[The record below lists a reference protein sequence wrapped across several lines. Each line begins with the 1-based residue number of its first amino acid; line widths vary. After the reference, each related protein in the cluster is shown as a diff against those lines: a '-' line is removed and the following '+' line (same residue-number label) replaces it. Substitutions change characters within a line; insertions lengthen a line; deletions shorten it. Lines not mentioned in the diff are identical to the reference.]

1 MHFFNPVNMMPLVE
15 VIRGRQSSDEAVAAT
30 VKLASKMGKTPVVV
44 NDCPGF
50 FVNRV
55 LFPYF
60 AGFHMLL
67 RDGADFVAVDKVM
80 EKFGWPMGP
89 AYLMDVV
96 GMDTAVHAAE
106 VMAQGFPDRMRHD
119 WKNTTQVLVENQRL
133 GQKNGKGYYVYAPDK
148 KGKPKKSVD
157 PATYEL
163 IKGVVAARKE
173 FKPGRDRRDLH
184 GADDQ
189 RGGALPRGEDRRLA
203 VRGRHVAAL
212 RHRLPAVPR
221 RRLPLRRP
229 DGRSE
234 LRGDGRQARTARQG
248 VRGTAA
254 IARHGGIRQEVLRL
268 TAAANTEYGEI
279 KMSLNPRDVVIVDG
293 VRSAMG
299 RSKGG
304 MFRNVRAEVLSAE
317 LVKALFKRN
326 PGLDPKEVEDVI
338 WGCVN
343 QTLEQG
349 MNIARNVLLLAG
361 LPHTVPGQ
369 TVNRLCGS
377 SMQAL
382 HTAAAQIMTG
392 QGEVFVIGG
401 VEHMGHVGM
410 MHGIDLNPAAS
421 TQYAKASNMMGLTA
435 EMLGRMHGITREMQD
450 QFAARSHRKAW
461 EATQAGRFKN
471 EIVGIEGHD
480 ANGVRQLCEIDE
492 VIRPE
497 TTVEALAA
505 LAPAFDPKGGTVTAG
520 SSSAISD
527 GAAAMLVM
535 SYERAKA
542 LGLKPR
548 AKIRAMAVAGCDP
561 AIMGYGPVPA
571 TKKAL
576 KRAGLKMEDIQVA
589 ELNEAFAA
597 QSLPV
602 IKDLGLMDTFDSKV
616 NLNGGAIALGHPLGC
631 SGARI
636 TTALLNVMEQQN
648 ASLGVSTMC
657 IGLGQGITTILER
670 T

>member
-1 MHFFNPVNMMPLVE
+1 
-15 VIRGRQSSDEAVAAT
+15 
-30 VKLASKMGKTPVVV
+30 
-44 NDCPGF
+44 
-50 FVNRV
+50 
-55 LFPYF
+55 
-60 AGFHMLL
+60 
-67 RDGADFVAVDKVM
+67 
-80 EKFGWPMGP
+80 
-89 AYLMDVV
+89 
-96 GMDTAVHAAE
+96 
-106 VMAQGFPDRMRHD
+106 
-119 WKNTTQVLVENQRL
+119 
-133 GQKNGKGYYVYAPDK
+133 
-148 KGKPKKSVD
+148 
-157 PATYEL
+157 
-163 IKGVVAARKE
+163 
-173 FKPGRDRRDLH
+173 
-184 GADDQ
+184 
-189 RGGALPRGEDRRLA
+189 
-203 VRGRHVAAL
+203 
-212 RHRLPAVPR
+212 
-221 RRLPLRRP
+221 
-229 DGRSE
+229 
-234 LRGDGRQARTARQG
+234 
-248 VRGTAA
+248 
-254 IARHGGIRQEVLRL
+254 
-268 TAAANTEYGEI
+268 
-279 KMSLNPRDVVIVDG
+279 MSLKPRDVVIIDG

-317 LVKALFKRN
+317 LIKALFARN
-326 PGLDPKEVEDVI
+326 PQAPMDQVEDVI

-349 MNIARNVLLLAG
+349 MNIARNALLLAG

-392 QGEVFVIGG
+392 QGDVFVVGG

-410 MHGIDLNPAAS
+410 MHGIDLNPGAS
-421 TQYAKASNMMGLTA
+421 KEYAKASNMMGLTA

-450 QFAARSHRKAW
+450 KFAARSHAKAW
-461 EATQAGRFKN
+461 EATQKGRFKK

-480 ANGVRQLCEIDE
+480 ANGVRVLCDIDE

-505 LAPAFDPKGGTVTAG
+505 LPPAFDPRGGTVTAG

-527 GAAAMLVM
+527 GAAALLVM

-542 LGLKPR
+542 LGLVPR
-548 AKIRAMAVAGCDP
+548 ARIVAMAVAGCDP

-576 KRAGLKMEDIQVA
+576 ARAKLDMKNVQVA

-602 IKDLGLMDTFDSKV
+602 IKDLGLMENYDTKV

-636 TTALLNVMEQQN
+636 TTSLLSTMEQSE
-648 ASLGVSTMC
+648 AEIGLATMC
-657 IGLGQGITTILER
+657 IGLGQGISTIVQR
-670 T
+670 V